1 MALVALW
8 PALAR
13 ADSRFE
19 TGTASPTRAS
29 AHLDFTIIVPSVA
42 FFRFGTA
49 GTTTPVPQTMTLTTT
64 TATTTTTTTTESS
77 VLSAQVLGNAGS
89 LSLGTDAQGAE
100 GSNALA
106 QALPVSGNGITRLDT
121 TWTYADAVPVS
132 AGLPTRVTYSL
143 AMP

>member
-1 MALVALW
+1 MALIALW

-42 FFRFGTA
+42 FFRLGTA
-49 GTTTPVPQTMTLTTT
+49 GTTTPAPQTMTLTTT
-64 TATTTTTTTTESS
+64 TATTTTTESS

-100 GSNALA
+100 GSKALA